1 MRVEGE
7 RPSMT
12 SDSSKCLPSFCWVV
26 QTVGVLCAH
35 KSWHT
40 LDCPLTRARHF
51 LDPFTSRLAFTAQF
65 SQKLLFRREICWTF
79 CVNCLCAS
87 FKEIRIGNGF
97 LIFQLYEWEHR
108 RTKGQKSHTQFRSLD
123 KNFIVYSGLCALAG
137 AQTQHRSENNE
148 LPMNSLG

>member
-7 RPSMT
+7 RPKAA
-12 SDSSKCLPSFCWVV
+12 SSWVTLECLHLFAKIV
-26 QTVGVLCAH
+26 QTVGVPRAN

-40 LDCPLTRARHF
+40 LDSPLTTARHF
-51 LDPFTSRLAFTAQF
+51 LDPIFSRFAFAAQF
-65 SQKLLFRREICWTF
+65 SQPLRREICWTF

-97 LIFQLYEWEHR
+97 LIFQLSEWEHR

-123 KNFIVYSGLCALAG
+123 KNFIVHSGLCALAG
-137 AQTQHRSENNE
+137 AQHGTEVKIMSF
-148 LPMNSLG
+148 LWIL